1 MRYENAKSS
10 SPEQVMG
17 PTRLVPTAI
26 VFPAQDIV
34 KGYNDI
40 TLRGGAAIDLTG
52 DGKTSL
58 KINAGQYMD
67 PAQWAGIFI
76 EPNPARTR
84 FGGGVPPQTT
94 RSWSDANRNYVPD
107 CDLLNPLAQ
116 R

>member
-1 MRYENAKSS
+1 MI
-10 SPEQVMG
+10 G
-17 PTRLVPTAI
+17 PSRFVPTAI

-76 EPNPARTR
+76 EPNPARTQIR
-84 FGGGVPPQTT
+84 RWRAAADHPLVVGRQSQLRSGLRSPQSAAE
-94 RSWSDANRNYVPD
+94 R
-107 CDLLNPLAQ
+107 
-116 R
+116 